1 MATEAHGATI
11 NHTAESQTGKSGIK
25 IHTVQACDI
34 SALTVEIG
42 GTTDATKC
50 YILDAS
56 KSVLATATLS
66 SGVGTFASPYSLSDN
81 TDYYLVADN
90 NGSSYELRNPSSDT
104 NYPYSGTYFNWVGGL
119 NHNGDESSNNTYR
132 WLFNVVSA
140 TIDTTVNVTVTPAA
154 LALSTTSQSP
164 LYLITISKNN
174 LSLSLSL
181 KSPTIIKTRGYDF
194 KSISKNF
201 PVPYKIR
208 MKL

>member
-1 MATEAHGATI
+1 MVTEAHGIAI
-11 NHTAESQTGKSGIK
+11 NSTAESQAGKSGIK

-56 KSVLATATLS
+56 QNVLATATLS
-66 SGVGTFASPYSLSDN
+66 SGVGTFSSPYSLADN
-81 TDYYLVADN
+81 TDYFLAADN
-90 NGSSYELRNPSSDT
+90 NGGSYELRRNATWNSWPV
-104 NYPYSGTYFNWVGGL
+104 NGTYFNWVAGL
-119 NHNGDESSNNTYR
+119 NWNGDVGTFA

-140 TIDTTVNVTVTPAA
+140 TIDTTVNATVTPAA

-164 LYLITISKNN
+164 LYLITINKGN
-174 LSLSLSL
+174 LSLALSL
-181 KSPTIIKTRGYDF
+181 KSPTIIKTRGYNF